1 MFHLTNCIH
10 VEVPCDVP
18 AARSYL
24 RRYGGDPKVLEQQL
38 LLLGPI
44 RDQVIANAA
53 LGPGKRV
60 LDVGCGD
67 GLIASAAAKTVGP
80 QGHGI
85 CSDIS
90 QAVLDLCRERATE
103 SAVVDR
109 CSLLKASAGDLAP
122 IEDETVGAVTVRSV
136 QIYESNKAAALAN
149 STGYY
154 AHTDGCRSSSPST
167 ATAADKPLTDC
178 WALTSPPWPTS
189 PNNYARSPPRLQ
201 RPR

>member
-24 RRYGGDPKVLEQQL
+24 RRYGAE
-38 LLLGPI
+38 I
-44 RDQVIANAA
+44 RRFSSSSYSCSARSATRSSPMPPWA
-53 LGPGKRV
+53 P
-60 LDVGCGD
+60 
-67 GLIASAAAKTVGP
+67 ASASST
-80 QGHGI
+80 
-85 CSDIS
+85 CS

-154 AHTDGCRSSSPST
+154 AHTDNCRSSSPST
-167 ATAADKPLTDC
+167 TTAAEKPLTDC

-201 RPR
+201 RPDERLQRARPCPVRRSRRL